1 MNYRYEISI
10 GVFLVLVLSGSP
22 ISRSAFAGEISFDL
36 VKPTMWTGEPYA
48 LAGNRMVFT
57 NWYYVRAGGY
67 SWRNAEG
74 KAVNT
79 SKTEALG
86 PWDAHFERAVDA
98 PSGVRIV
105 AEKAKRV
112 GPVIRAERSWEEM
125 GVTLGFVMK
134 EGRKYRGWGPCQ
146 DDKGVTRR
154 CYFESK
160 DGLHWV
166 RPNMG
171 LVEYDG
177 DKNNNL
183 IPDFPSGKRGL
194 ACSDVTTC
202 IFIDPTAP
210 AKEKYKCVKNGRVT
224 MDEFRAFASN
234 YPDRWEHRALRK
246 DAGFI
251 YALHGYTS
259 ADGITWKRL
268 PEPLTIEHTD
278 TQVVGYYDTLLK
290 KYVIYTRNYYVGPT
304 AHNAPDDPKRM
315 GWLSEAHG
323 SGRRSIGRTESDR
336 FDSFPVSE
344 VIVVPRIDMSPS
356 ALLYTMCY
364 TTIPGAPDHHLMF
377 PSVWDTRD
385 DTTHLEMLS
394 SHDGKLWQW
403 VPGDALMETANF
415 GEFDG
420 GCIFWH
426 PNLIELANGDW
437 ALPYSGY
444 AYPHKYPRAA
454 WSFGPGYAVWPK
466 GRLVGIEA
474 AETGQFSTVS
484 IMAPGRKLRINAV
497 TKRAGKILVAV
508 AKRNGTHWPRRSF
521 EDAIP
526 IIGDHHYT
534 LVRWKDGPDMG
545 FDPDDPIC
553 LQFRLD
559 RATIY
564 GIQFD

>member
-1 MNYRYEISI
+1 M
-10 GVFLVLVLSGSP
+10 FLVLVLSGSP
-22 ISRSAFAGEISFDL
+22 ISRSAFAEQISFDM

-86 PWDAHFERAVDA
+86 PWDAHFQRAVDA
-98 PSGVRIV
+98 PSGVHIV
-105 AEKAKRV
+105 AEEAKRV
-112 GPVIRAERSWEEM
+112 GPIITAERPWEKM

-134 EGRKYRGWGPCQ
+134 EGGKYRGWGPCQ
-146 DDKGVTRR
+146 DGKGVTRR

-210 AKEKYKCVKNGRVT
+210 PEEKYKCVKNGRVT

-234 YPDRWEHRALRK
+234 YPGRWEHRALRK

-259 ADGITWKRL
+259 ADGVTWNQM

-278 TQVVGYYDTLLK
+278 TQVVGYYDTQLK
-290 KYVIYTRNYYVGPT
+290 KYVIYTRNYHVGPT

-323 SGRRSIGRTESDR
+323 SGRRSIGRTESDG

-403 VPGDALMETANF
+403 VSGDALMETANF

-444 AYPHKYPRAA
+444 AYPHKYPRGA

-508 AKRNGTHWPRRSF
+508 AKRNGIHWPRRSF

-559 RATIY
+559 RAKIY
-564 GIQFD
+564 GIQFE